1 MQHRR
6 AAEAELSIRKL
17 ELSVKARANDQL
29 MSQLKYKNRDLEDQN
44 KELESL
50 RKLPQEIKELNSEW
64 RRLREEDSSHYARMA
79 EGYLTEQSQS
89 RLRII
94 DMESKLKLQQDQ
106 LVEKDKEVSSW
117 KRKPAEATKAQ
128 NDAIGSRYEAIEAK
142 EVVSKQ
148 FQGLQED

>member
-1 MQHRR
+1 MTSSCPSSNTRT
-6 AAEAELSIRKL
+6 
-17 ELSVKARANDQL
+17 
-29 MSQLKYKNRDLEDQN
+29 DLEDQN

>member
-94 DMESKLKLQQDQ
+94 DMESKLKLQDQ

-117 KRKPAEATKAQ
+117 KRKLVEATKAQ

-142 EVVSKQ
+142 DVVSKQ